1 MKLYI
6 NIAILVENKEIKADI
21 KIDILAILIRAASLI
36 KAISDINI
44 DIVKPTPAIKDTRNI
59 DDQFIYDGFSAIPNK
74 QEI

>member
-6 NIAILVENKEIKADI
+6 NIAILVENKEIKAEI

-44 DIVKPTPAIKDTRNI
+44 DIVKPTPAIKDTINI
-59 DDQFIYDGFSAIPNK
+59 DDQFIYDGFSEIPNK

>member
-1 MKLYI
+1 MNLYI
-6 NIAILVENKEIKADI
+6 NIAILVEHKEIKADI

-74 QEI
+74 QDI